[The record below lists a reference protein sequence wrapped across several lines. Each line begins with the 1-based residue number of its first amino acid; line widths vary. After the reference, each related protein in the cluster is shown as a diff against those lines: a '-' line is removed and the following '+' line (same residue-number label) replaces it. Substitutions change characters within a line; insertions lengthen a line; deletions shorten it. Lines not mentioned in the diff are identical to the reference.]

1 MDILVLK
8 LVAAPLLIG
17 MASLAGRRWGETISG
32 WFIGLPLTSGP
43 VCFFLAVEQGAGF
56 AAAAARGCLAG
67 AAAEAGFCLAYAIAA
82 QTGGW
87 PSSIAAGTIAFA
99 VAAAA
104 MQLAAP
110 PLWLLAAIVYLTLI
124 LALRLMPRLA
134 AGRAQL
140 PAPPSW
146 DLPARMIV
154 ATVLVFVLTEVA
166 PMFGARLSGL
176 IATYPLFGAVL
187 AAFAHRLSG
196 PAAAG
201 RVLRGLLIGLF
212 GFTGFFLLLA
222 LTIEPIGIAAAFAA
236 ATALALAIQGGSLW
250 TMRLSRRLPR

>member
-1 MDILVLK
+1 MNTLLLK
-8 LVAAPLLIG
+8 LIVTPVLIG
-17 MASLAGRRWGETISG
+17 AASLAGRRWGETLSG

-43 VCFFLAVEQGAGF
+43 VCWFLAIEQGTGF

-67 AAAEAGFCLAYAIAA
+67 AAAEAGFCLAYAVAA

-87 PSSIAAGTIAFA
+87 PSAISAATIAFT

-104 MQLAAP
+104 MQLTAP
-110 PLWLLAAIVYLTLI
+110 PLWLLAAIVYLALL

-134 AGRAQL
+134 TGRAQL
-140 PAPPSW
+140 PTPPRW

-154 ATVLVFVLTEVA
+154 ATVLVFALTELA
-166 PMFGARLSGL
+166 PVFGARLSGL
-176 IATYPLFGAVL
+176 LATYPLFGAVL
-187 AAFAHRLSG
+187 AAFAHHLSG
-196 PAAAG
+196 AAAAG

-222 LTIEPIGIAAAFAA
+222 LAIEPIGIAASFAA
-236 ATALALAIQGGSLW
+236 ATALALLIQGLTLW
-250 TMRLSRRLPR
+250 VGPVRRPRR